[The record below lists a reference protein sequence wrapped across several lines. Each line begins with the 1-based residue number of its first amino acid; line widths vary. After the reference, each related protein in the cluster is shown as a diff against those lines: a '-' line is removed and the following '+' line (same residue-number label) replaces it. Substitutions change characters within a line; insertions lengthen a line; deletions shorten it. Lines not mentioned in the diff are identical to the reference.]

1 MPATARSLQLA
12 AAADSRDSLQLLAVE
27 AEGCGGKLRAA
38 GYFLSV
44 PTADFTIRAPTRIDF
59 GGGWTDV
66 PPYDAEQGGFVC
78 NVAISRY
85 ATVRVSAASDA
96 SAPAELEVR
105 REGDRALLAAVAR
118 KYDVRGARFSL
129 SSDFPVAAGLGGS
142 SAAGVAAIAAA
153 LKWRGES
160 RSRAEIAE
168 ASRELEVRG
177 MGIAGGRQDHYAAA
191 FGGAL
196 ALHFRKWVGV
206 EPIILTPETVAELP
220 RRCVVV
226 YTGESRISG
235 KTITAVMGAYRDNS
249 PAVRGALMAMRE
261 IAKETAIA
269 LGAGDLDEVGRL
281 VGEQWKH
288 QRSLD
293 PAIPTPLIDR
303 MIETAMKNG
312 AIGCKAL
319 GASGG
324 GCVLMVAAANRAD
337 DVRAAVRDMGTE
349 ITYSVDTTGLSS

>member
-1 MPATARSLQLA
+1 MAN
-12 AAADSRDSLQLLAVE
+12 
-27 AEGCGGKLRAA
+27 
-38 GYFLSV
+38 
-44 PTADFTIRAPTRIDF
+44 TIVTRAPTRIDF

-66 PPYDAEQGGFVC
+66 PPYSDEMGGFVC

-85 ATVRVSAASDA
+85 ATVHFSALADS
-96 SAPAELEVR
+96 SAPTEFVVQ
-105 REGDRALLAAVAR
+105 REGDRALLRAVAR
-118 KYDVRGARFSL
+118 KYDLRGAKISL
-129 SSDFPVAAGLGGS
+129 TNDFPVAAGLGGS
-142 SAAGVAAIAAA
+142 SAAGVATIAAA
-153 LKWRGES
+153 LKWLGEN

-168 ASRELEVRG
+168 SSRALEVQE

-196 ALHFRKWVGV
+196 GLHFRKWVGV
-206 EPIILTPETVAELP
+206 EPITLTPETIAELP
-220 RRCVVV
+220 RRCIVV
-226 YTGESRISG
+226 YTGESRISAN
-235 KTITAVMGAYRDNS
+235 TITAVMGAYRDES

-281 VGEQWKH
+281 VGEQWNH
-288 QRSLD
+288 QRPLH

-303 MIETAMKNG
+303 MIETAMKHG

-324 GCVLMVAAANRAD
+324 GCVLMIAEPGRVN
-337 DVRAAVRDMGTE
+337 DVRSAVKDLGTE
-349 ITYSVDTTGLSS
+349 ITYTVDTQGVSAC